1 MLTYLQNQ
9 TNVLYFYNKLGGV
22 MAEVLEVNEQNF
34 EAEVLKSDK
43 LTVVDFWAPWCGYCI
58 KLSPVIEQISQ
69 DMTDVKFVKCNT
81 DDCSNIA
88 NDYAISG
95 LPCLLIFKNGEPQD
109 RLVGAMPKSNIV
121 SSVQKY
127 L

>member
-1 MLTYLQNQ
+1 MN
-9 TNVLYFYNKLGGV
+9 LGGD
-22 MAEVLEVNEQNF
+22 MADILEVNEQNF
-34 EAEVLKSDK
+34 ETEVLKSNK

-58 KLSPVIEQISQ
+58 KLSPVIEQIALE
-69 DMTDVKFVKCNT
+69 MTDAKFVKCNT
-81 DDCSNIA
+81 DECSKIA
-88 NDYAISG
+88 TDYAISG

-109 RLVGAMPKSNIV
+109 RLVGAMPKSNII